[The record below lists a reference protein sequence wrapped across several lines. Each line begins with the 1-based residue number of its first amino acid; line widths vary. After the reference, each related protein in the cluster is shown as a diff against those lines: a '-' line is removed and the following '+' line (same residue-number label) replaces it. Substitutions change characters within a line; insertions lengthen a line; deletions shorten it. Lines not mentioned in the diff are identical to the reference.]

1 MKKNK
6 IIALLLTT
14 FLLTGCSD
22 LNLNLG
28 KEADDSSDK
37 KESNIGS
44 SGEEVALDDKETDAS
59 KEATSDASE
68 SSSKEED
75 ANDEKDSVSIEE
87 SGSIPVYKTV
97 YRRDQKLSDDDTR
110 TLLFEGGFG
119 AVMIRDDDKDAFPEL
134 YDTLKDRAQDNIK
147 EYEDE
152 VESMSG
158 EASDFYENW
167 EEDDYGFPSFYDD
180 EYDNVTRA
188 DSKILSIVSSSD
200 YYGGG
205 AHGYYARSG
214 CNFVVATG
222 QELELCDVIEVSDDE
237 FRQILMEKLEDE
249 FADRDS
255 EFMNGEEYLE
265 HYKLDPD
272 PDKSLENDSSIE
284 DWETGYNFYFGHD
297 GLHIIFNAY
306 DIADYATGDFD
317 ILFPYDEDFIDD
329 DFKLDSSV
337 GYVVQEYLAYSSN
350 FSKEDAKGLHFELYY
365 KYEGNSFAD
374 SITLVNGDSK
384 DTIDIDVD
392 GDYFNGDCYH
402 IYTKDQREY
411 IFIDCS
417 SENDFI
423 DYAVFDITD
432 GEVKACG
439 TDYYTRVFFDADD
452 DEFYGKA
459 CWTNAEAI
467 VMAKR
472 SEAFG
477 SFEYYNF
484 YSIDKDGELVPGYDA
499 FEIGHVSS
507 DDITSIRTVP
517 ATKVEDGQDTGEDY
531 DIPSGTTVTMVSTDG
546 KSYIDVELPDGSIA
560 RLHFTSFEYPGEIE
574 GTPADELFS
583 GLICAG

>member
-14 FLLTGCSD
+14 ILLTGCSD

-97 YRRDQKLSDDDTR
+97 YHRDQKLSDDDTR
-110 TLLFEGGFG
+110 TLLLEGELTN
-119 AVMIRDDDKDAFPEL
+119 VMIRDDDKDAFPDL
-134 YDTLKDRAQDNIK
+134 YDALKERAQDSIK

-152 VESMSG
+152 VESLSSD
-158 EASDFYENW
+158 ASDFYEGW
-167 EEDDYGFPSFYDD
+167 EEDDYGFPSFYDTG
-180 EYDNVTRA
+180 YDQVTRA
-188 DSKILSIVSSSD
+188 DSKILSIVSTYD
-200 YYGGG
+200 LYAGG
-205 AHGYYARSG
+205 AHDLYTRYGSS
-214 CNFVVATG
+214 FVVATG
-222 QELELCDVIEVSDDE
+222 EEIGLSDVITVSDDE

-249 FADRDS
+249 FADRGS
-255 EFMNGEEYLE
+255 EFINGEEYLE

-272 PDKSLENDSSIE
+272 PEKSLEKDSEAE
-284 DWETGYNFYFGHD
+284 DWEEGYNFYLAHD
-297 GLHIIFNAY
+297 GLHIVFNVY
-306 DIADYATGDFD
+306 EIADYASGDFD
-317 ILFPYDEDFIDD
+317 ILFSYDEEFIDD
-329 DFKLDSSV
+329 NFKLDSSV

-350 FSKEDAKGLHFELYY
+350 FSKEDATGLHFELYY
-365 KYEGNSFAD
+365 EYEGNSFAD

-392 GDYFNGDCYH
+392 GGYFDGECYH

-411 IFIDCS
+411 ILIDCA

-439 TDYYTRVFFDADD
+439 TGYYTRVFFDTDD

-484 YSIDKDGELVPGYDA
+484 YSIDKDGELVPRDEA

-507 DDITSIRTVP
+507 DDITSTKTVP
-517 ATKVEDGQDTGEDY
+517 ATKVEDGEDTGEDY
-531 DIPSGTTVTMVSTDG
+531 DIPSGTTVTMISTDG
-546 KSYIDVELPDGSIA
+546 ESYIDVELPDGSIA

>member
-22 LNLNLG
+22 LDLSLG
-28 KEADDSSDK
+28 KEADDSSDQQ
-37 KESNIGS
+37 ESDIGS
-44 SGEEVALDDKETDAS
+44 SGTEVTLDDKDTDAS
-59 KEATSDASE
+59 KESTKDASKD
-68 SSSKEED
+68 SSKED
-75 ANDEKDSVSIEE
+75 ADDQKDNVSIEE
-87 SGSIPVYKTV
+87 SGQIPVYKIV
-97 YRRDQKLSDDDTR
+97 SRNERKVSDDDTR
-110 TLLFEGGFG
+110 TLLFEGSFS

-134 YDTLKDRAQDNIK
+134 YDTLKDRAQDIIK

-152 VESMSG
+152 VESMSS

-200 YYGGG
+200 CYGGG
-205 AHGYYARSG
+205 AHGYYASFG

-222 QELELCDVIEVSDDE
+222 QDLELSDVIEVSDDE

-255 EFMNGEEYLE
+255 EFINGEEYLE

-317 ILFPYDEDFIDD
+317 VLFSYDEDFISDD
-329 DFKLDSSV
+329 YKLDSSV
-337 GYVVQEYLAYSSN
+337 GYVAREHLEYSSN
-350 FSKEDAKGLHFELYY
+350 FSEEEAEGLHFELYY
-365 KYEGNSFAD
+365 EYEDNSFAD
-374 SITLVNGDSK
+374 SISLVNGDSK
-384 DTIDIDVD
+384 DTIDVDVD
-392 GDYFNGDCYH
+392 GEYFGGYCYH

-411 IFIDCS
+411 IFIDCA

-439 TDYYTRVFFDADD
+439 TNYYTRVFFDTDD
-452 DEFYGKA
+452 DEFAGKA

-472 SEAFG
+472 SQAFG
-477 SFEYYNF
+477 TFEYYNF
-484 YSIDKDGELVPGYDA
+484 YSVDKDGELVPRDEA
-499 FEIGHVSS
+499 FLIEHVTSG
-507 DDITSIRTVP
+507 DITSSKTVP

-531 DIPSGTTVTMVSTDG
+531 DIPSGTTITIVSTDG
-546 KSYIDVELPDGSIA
+546 ETYIDVELPDGSIA
-560 RLHFTSFEYPGEIE
+560 RLHFTSFDYPGEVE
-574 GTPADELFS
+574 GTSVEELFS
-583 GLICAG
+583 GLVYAG